1 MSVEPLVYKDTIQN
15 ILTVVEGKLSPRIVE
30 RLQREA
36 LIDVN
41 ALAASYPL
49 KAHDAMVKVLSEELY
64 PTKSIDEATYELGMS
79 MMGRYGDSLL
89 GKALFAVI
97 RMLGPMK
104 VLKRVPE
111 YFKQGNNYA
120 DVKIEVTGPSSYI
133 LDHNEVGAWP
143 HYVRGSMHGS
153 GKVIGL
159 KGHAV
164 ELLSYDG
171 HRATLRVSWDE

>member
-1 MSVEPLVYKDTIQN
+1 MGAEPLVYTDTIKN
-15 ILTVVEGKLSPRIVE
+15 ILTAVEGKVSPRIVE

-36 LIDVN
+36 GVDVK

-49 KAHDAMVKVLSEELY
+49 RAHDAMVKVLAEELY
-64 PTKSIDEATYELGMS
+64 PTKSIDEATHELGVSLMA
-79 MMGRYGDSLL
+79 RYGDSLL

-120 DVKIEVTGPSSYI
+120 DVKIEVTGPSSYV

-143 HYVRGSMHGS
+143 H
-153 GKVIGL
+153 
-159 KGHAV
+159 
-164 ELLSYDG
+164 
-171 HRATLRVSWDE
+171 